1 MKDEKQIEI
10 DWDSNPTRPPLKLR
24 GGEGGVMPEDLTQ
37 EERLVLSLIED
48 HAGKENA
55 VTGEIIAQLA
65 LVSYNRVREIV
76 SHLVNDHGK
85 LIGSCG
91 KGYYL
96 IVDPD
101 EVEEVYRS
109 LRHRGLSIL
118 YRAGRIKK
126 ISVVE
131 VFGQGE
137 LEGMK
142 HER

>member
-1 MKDEKQIEI
+1 
-10 DWDSNPTRPPLKLR
+10 
-24 GGEGGVMPEDLTQ
+24 MPEDLTQ